1 MKKFEDFEKELIAA
15 LSLAGRSNESL
26 KDQFGVAEL
35 QINSYVEKYKSDI
48 KYNIIK
54 PLDEDNKIDWD
65 KIIARNDLTEAYI
78 MENHL
83 KLRSWVDEKRET
95 RKDFIKRQTRVPYI
109 TIHRKDYESFGVTL
123 ISIQDV
129 IWNKIEDHDQFLR
142 IYPDKESFKQG
153 ELIYICPEKIYVKE
167 KHLQKWGFKDKKNAE
182 GKKFYLTTPLK
193 TYRQEEYEIIE
204 KGHRTFSKV
213 LRNNKLHVEKNRS
226 KEFNDFLLM
235 HNYIK

>member
-1 MKKFEDFEKELIAA
+1 MKSFLDFEKELIAA

-26 KDQFGVAEL
+26 KEQFGVAEL

-95 RKDFIKRQTRVPYI
+95 KKDFIKRQTRVPYI

-142 IYPDKESFKQG
+142 IHPDKESFKQG
-153 ELIYICPEKIYVKE
+153 ELIYICPEKIYVKK
-167 KHLQKWGFKDKKNAE
+167 KHLQKRGFKDKKNAE

-193 TYRQEEYEIIE
+193 TYRKEEYEIIE

-213 LRNNKLHVEKNRS
+213 LRNNKLHIEKNRS
-226 KEFNDFLLM
+226 KEFNDFLLK